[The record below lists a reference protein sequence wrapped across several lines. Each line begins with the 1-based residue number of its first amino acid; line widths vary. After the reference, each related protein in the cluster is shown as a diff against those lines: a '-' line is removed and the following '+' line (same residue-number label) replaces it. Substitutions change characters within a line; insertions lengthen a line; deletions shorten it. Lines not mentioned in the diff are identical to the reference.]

1 MTTPKELYYRKMALF
16 YKTLSVLFFLIIA
29 LMTYK
34 GIQKEAQLHKDEAW
48 KNVFY
53 EQAMAKDT
61 IIDNLMLERTELQK
75 SLLNSK
81 LELRAVQSE
90 TQIKLRDY
98 ENQSREYKKQLV
110 KRFQKTPVTVFDT
123 NLVCLDSL
131 GQDSLNKYVID
142 AEGKKQE
149 LEKSKATISLQ
160 EQAMAIDSAVI
171 SNLTEKSSN
180 LEQAV
185 AKERQQAKKQE
196 KSKKFWRNLAVWLG
210 VTTVSVIT
218 TLLLTK

>member
-16 YKTLSVLFFLIIA
+16 YKTLSVLFLLIIA

-34 GIQKEAQLHKDEAW
+34 GVQKEAQIHKDDTW
-48 KNVFY
+48 KNTFY
-53 EQAMAKDT
+53 QQAKAKDT
-61 IIDNLMLERTELQK
+61 IIDNLMSERLELQK
-75 SLLNSK
+75 LLLNSK

-90 TQIKLRDY
+90 TQIKLKEY
-98 ENQSREYKKQLV
+98 EYQSREYKKQLA
-110 KRFQKTPVTVFDT
+110 KRFQKLPVIVADT

-149 LEKSKATISLQ
+149 LEKSKATIALQ

-171 SNLTEKSSN
+171 SNQADKINN

-185 AKERQQAKKQE
+185 GKERQQAKKQE
-196 KSKKFWRNLAVWLG
+196 KSKKFWRNLAVGLG
-210 VTTVSVIT
+210 VTTFSVIT
-218 TLLLTK
+218 TLLLTR